1 MSGER
6 DIKVTE
12 DGYRLL
18 KIIKEVA
25 GLGSEGEA
33 LEYVVRRFLEQ
44 SEILREI
51 LSRLDVIEGEIE
63 VLRGKLDEIRELL
76 EVRERRRVKKEV
88 RKYYEDLVQYI
99 EDRVY
104 VFPSEIKAKKKLQ
117 RLIEEGVLVHLRDEG
132 LNVEVITTKKVIER
146 ILAKLPL
153 KVTDVDK
160 VLTEREQQLFVL
172 LNRLGYILKKG
183 DIYVRAG

>member
-146 ILAKLPL
+146 
-153 KVTDVDK
+153 
-160 VLTEREQQLFVL
+160 
-172 LNRLGYILKKG
+172 LNASSSSLYC
-183 DIYVRAG
+183 